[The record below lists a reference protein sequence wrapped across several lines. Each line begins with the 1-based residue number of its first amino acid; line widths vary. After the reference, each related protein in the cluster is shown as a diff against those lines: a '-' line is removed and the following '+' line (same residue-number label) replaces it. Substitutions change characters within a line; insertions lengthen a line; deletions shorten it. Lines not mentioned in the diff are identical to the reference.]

1 MAEATTKRIVNV
13 IGVVI
18 GSILLVWFFVW
29 ACNSPNAPKQSAA
42 QPSTQPSTVI
52 KPSLPPPPPPPPK
65 PVHFTAPTSGAD
77 SEFTMVMGNCE
88 RLSDRIECSGMIKN
102 TTDAPSLVYLM
113 DSTAVDDEG
122 RSFFLD
128 SFLGSNIRFDQGTME
143 KLMPNVNTRF
153 IVDVPDAHE
162 NVKAVN
168 LQINTQWGEGERS
181 GHVIFENIP
190 VQ

>member
-1 MAEATTKRIVNV
+1 MGADTTKRIVNV
-13 IGVVI
+13 FAVFVGVL
-18 GSILLVWFFVW
+18 LLVWFFVW
-29 ACNSPNAPKQSAA
+29 ACNSPKVAAPLPAA
-42 QPSTQPSTVI
+42 PTSVIQQQPLPAI
-52 KPSLPPPPPPPPK
+52 KPPPPPPPK

-77 SEFTMVMGNCE
+77 SEFTMMMGNCE

-122 RSFFLD
+122 RSFFLG

-168 LQINTQWGEGERS
+168 LQINTQWGEGERP